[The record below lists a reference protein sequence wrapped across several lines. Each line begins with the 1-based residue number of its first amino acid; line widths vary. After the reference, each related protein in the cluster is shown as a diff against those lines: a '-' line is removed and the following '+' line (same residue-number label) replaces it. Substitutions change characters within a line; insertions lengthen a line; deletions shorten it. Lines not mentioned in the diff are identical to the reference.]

1 LQLGLGVWFGN
12 YKGCDR
18 HWLRWYDADGNWI
31 PTTEERELQ
40 ERLAKEQERL
50 AKESALERADRL
62 AQRLREL
69 GINPDDL

>member
-1 LQLGLGVWFGN
+1 VWFGN

-18 HWLRWYDADGNWI
+18 HWLRWYDTSGNWI
-31 PTTEERELQ
+31 PTTEERERQ
-40 ERLAKEQERL
+40 
-50 AKESALERADRL
+50 ALERADRL